1 MNSRRHLLPFAPLDD
16 SYTPKLYPI
25 SSSLTLRRQE
35 GCNRIPALR
44 SQTITLPRGRAFR
57 LQVMLHRDV
66 FEAYVDD
73 RISPSARVHLPGGA
87 SSEIIGIGGCWS
99 DDAGMGHLDVSE

>member
-16 SYTPKLYPI
+16 SCTPTLYPI
-25 SSSLTLRRQE
+25 SSVLTLRRQE
-35 GCNRIPALR
+35 GCNRMPALR
-44 SQTITLPRGRAFR
+44 SQTITSPRGRAFR

-87 SSEIIGIGGCWS
+87 LAFMARDGTARLSNLRL
-99 DDAGMGHLDVSE
+99 AHLPIV

>member
-35 GCNRIPALR
+35 GRNRIPALR

-87 SSEIIGIGGCWS
+87 LAFLARDGTARLSNLRLAHLPIG
-99 DDAGMGHLDVSE
+99 